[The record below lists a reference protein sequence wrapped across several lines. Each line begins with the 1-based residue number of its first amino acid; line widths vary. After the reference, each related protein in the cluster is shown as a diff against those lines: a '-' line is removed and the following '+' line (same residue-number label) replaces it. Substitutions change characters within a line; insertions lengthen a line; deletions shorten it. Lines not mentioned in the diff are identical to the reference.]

1 MNSVRWSVI
10 GSEQCS
16 GTAHAFSILHK
27 CTVVNTVRA
36 RDVSTVQLFTV
47 HVFTI

>member
-1 MNSVRWSVI
+1 MNTVRWSVI

-27 CTVVNTVRA
+27 CTVVNGVRA
-36 RDVSTVQLFTV
+36 RDVSTVRVFTV